1 MPRGKNAQGK
11 FDPLVYT
18 VEEAAS
24 LLRVHKATIH
34 RLARQ
39 GKLEKVYIGRRSVR
53 ITRESLERFI
63 REQLG
68 DKPPELGGREARGVR
83 ELLKRFGL

>member
-39 GKLEKVYIGRRSVR
+39 GKLQKVYIGRRSVR

-63 REQLG
+63 RDQLG
-68 DKPPELGGREARGVR
+68 DQLPELGEEKQGRVR
-83 ELLKRFGL
+83 ELLRRFGL